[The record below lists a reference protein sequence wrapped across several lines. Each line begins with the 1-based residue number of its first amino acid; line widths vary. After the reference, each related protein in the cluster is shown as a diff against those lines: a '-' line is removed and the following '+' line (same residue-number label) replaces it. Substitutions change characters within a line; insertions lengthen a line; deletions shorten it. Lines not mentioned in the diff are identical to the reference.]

1 MAEFDEKLSAILG
14 DPEAM
19 GQIVSI
25 AKALTDGMGGGDASA
40 GEAPAPQPVP
50 EPQAGAAAP
59 APAQEAQAPAPPP
72 VQGPSGG
79 PDWSAVMGLLG
90 SLSGGGGAA
99 AANPLGALGDLD
111 PRLIQTAIRLFSEYS
126 ATDDR
131 KIALLTAIKPFVK
144 EERYAKVDKAV
155 QIAKLSR
162 VIRVA
167 FQLFKDNGEGG
178 ES

>member
-25 AKALTDGMGGGDASA
+25 AKALTDGMGSGEPPA
-40 GEAPAPQPVP
+40 GEAPSSQPVP
-50 EPQAGAAAP
+50 APPAGEAAP
-59 APAQEAQAPAPPP
+59 GPPQEAQPAPPP
-72 VQGPSGG
+72 PAQGSAG
-79 PDWSAVMGLLG
+79 PDWSAVMGLLSG
-90 SLSGGGGAA
+90 LSGGGGGA

-111 PRLIQTAIRLFSEYS
+111 PRLIQTAVRLFSEYS

-131 KIALLTAIKPFVK
+131 KIALLTAIKPFLK

-178 ES
+178 E